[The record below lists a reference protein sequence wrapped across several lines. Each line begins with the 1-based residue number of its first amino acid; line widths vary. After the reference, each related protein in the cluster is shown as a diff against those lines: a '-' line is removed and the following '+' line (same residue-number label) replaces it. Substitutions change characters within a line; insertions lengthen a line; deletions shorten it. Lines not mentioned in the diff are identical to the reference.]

1 MCQFAEAVVSTSE
14 EKKAP
19 PCMERLQKEHCT
31 WVGKVHEYEEVVVE
45 AKGRWDAQ
53 NPKQERSKN

>member
-19 PCMERLQKEHCT
+19 PYMERLQKEHCT
-31 WVGKVHEYEEVVVE
+31 SFFFLPKFPVSK
-45 AKGRWDAQ
+45 KDLQ
-53 NPKQERSKN
+53 NVMFLLLDC

>member
-31 WVGKVHEYEEVVVE
+31 YKEE
-45 AKGRWDAQ
+45 AKKMEAHFFRI
-53 NPKQERSKN
+53 PV